1 MAVIHLLEGPVGAGK
16 STLATQLSFEHKAPH
31 LNLDEWMVTLFRP
44 DRPET
49 DFVPWYQDRKA
60 RCIAQIWA
68 SATALL
74 DLDISV
80 VLELGLVQRADRQ
93 AFYERVDMEDRAL
106 RIYLLDVPRDV
117 RWARVQK
124 RNQEQAGTYRM
135 AVNEQIF
142 EMANRAWEAPS
153 LQEIEERQIETLP

>member
-16 STLATQLSFEHKAPH
+16 STLATKLSYEHQAPH

-49 DFVPWYQDRKA
+49 DFLPWYQARKA
-60 RCIAQIWA
+60 RCIEQIWA

-80 VLELGLVQRADRQ
+80 VLELGLVQRADRK
-93 AFYERVDMEDRAL
+93 AFYDRVDIEDRAL
-106 RIYLLDVPRDV
+106 RVYLLDVPKDV
-117 RWARVQK
+117 RWARVQQ
-124 RNQEQAGTYRM
+124 RNERQTGTYRM
-135 AVNEQIF
+135 TVDAQIF
-142 EMANRAWEAPS
+142 EMANGAWEAPS
-153 LQEIEERQIETLP
+153 LQEMEERQIEIRS

>member
-1 MAVIHLLEGPVGAGK
+1 MAVIYLLEGPVGAGK
-16 STLATQLSFEHKAPH
+16 STLAARLSFEHKAPH

-49 DFVPWYQDRKA
+49 DFLRWYQDRKA
-60 RCIAQIWA
+60 RCIEQIWA

-80 VLELGLVQRADRQ
+80 VLELGLVQRADRE
-93 AFYERVDMEDRAL
+93 AFYQRVDIEDRAL
-106 RIYLLDVPRDV
+106 RIYLLDAPKDV

-124 RNQEQAGTYRM
+124 RNEEQAGTYRM

-142 EMANRAWEAPS
+142 EMANGAWEAPS
-153 LQEIEERQIETLP
+153 SQEIQERQIETLP